1 MQDNS
6 FSGRGWTGFEKAL
19 EDATD
24 ETKAIANLRR
34 LAEIK
39 ILEWK
44 AKAEKAKNPGASH
57 KLAQQALELKTE
69 LDGLLHDAK
78 QLLNNKEHF
87 TVITPRLAYFA
98 EFKTY
103 IEAAKEEIEQ
113 LAAALRAIGKGPAK
127 KRKTNRRRNKRHRK
141 STRRRRRTLKH

>member
-39 ILEWK
+39 ISEWK
-44 AKAEKAKNPGASH
+44 VKAKIAKEQGTSH
-57 KLAQQALELKTE
+57 KLVQQALELKTE
-69 LDGLLHDAK
+69 LDGLLFKAK
-78 QLLNNKEHF
+78 QHLNNPEQF
-87 TVITPRLAYFA
+87 AVFTPRLAYFS

-103 IEAAKEEIEQ
+103 IDEAKKEIEQ

>member
-1 MQDNS
+1 MPSYTERSWPKIENTIAQ
-6 FSGRGWTGFEKAL
+6 
-19 EDATD
+19 ATD

-39 ILEWK
+39 ISEWK
-44 AKAEKAKNPGASH
+44 VKAKIAKEQGTSH
-57 KLAQQALELKTE
+57 KLVQQALELKTE